1 MFKRVLKLPL
11 EKGEPATPAAS
22 PAPLHTAETVLQ
34 AVSEQLRQ
42 AKGELSVFGPRL
54 SRALVQQDWLLATRT
69 LLDLVDTAAELST
82 RLAPV
87 RREAA
92 QPASAPVAVSRTG
105 DVGWKQAAV
114 MLLENVIPALL
125 PADDPL
131 ARQARQTASEVQQI
145 APDGKTDALERINAF
160 SASCA
165 GHGATIGARQDLLLD
180 VLRQLLANVAVLSE
194 QESWV
199 HGQVASV
206 ETLLVGSLSVDLLKA
221 AIANLKDVAE
231 RQAQVKE
238 SRDSTRETVE
248 RMWQAFMANLDTVA
262 SATSQYHARIGDY
275 SERLASV
282 QSAEQL
288 HPILMGIRHETAA
301 VEAQALA
308 AKDQVSA
315 ARSELQE
322 AQGRI
327 QALEAKLEQMSE
339 LAREDPLTKSLNRRG
354 MMEALGR
361 EMNRGQRYK
370 IPLCIALL
378 DIDNFKQIN
387 DKLGHQAGDHA
398 LVHLVAVIKATLRQM
413 DVIARFG
420 GEEFLL
426 LLPNTSLEDAMQA
439 VTRIQRELT
448 RSIFM
453 HEHQRVLV
461 TFSAGA
467 ALVAPGESQDNLIQ
481 RVDAALYRAKREG
494 KNRVVAAN

>member
-1 MFKRVLKLPL
+1 
-11 EKGEPATPAAS
+11 
-22 PAPLHTAETVLQ
+22 
-34 AVSEQLRQ
+34 
-42 AKGELSVFGPRL
+42 
-54 SRALVQQDWLLATRT
+54 
-69 LLDLVDTAAELST
+69 
-82 RLAPV
+82 
-87 RREAA
+87 
-92 QPASAPVAVSRTG
+92 
-105 DVGWKQAAV
+105 
-114 MLLENVIPALL
+114 
-125 PADDPL
+125 
-131 ARQARQTASEVQQI
+131 
-145 APDGKTDALERINAF
+145 
-160 SASCA
+160 
-165 GHGATIGARQDLLLD
+165 
-180 VLRQLLANVAVLSE
+180 
-194 QESWV
+194 
-199 HGQVASV
+199 
-206 ETLLVGSLSVDLLKA
+206 
-221 AIANLKDVAE
+221 
-231 RQAQVKE
+231 
-238 SRDSTRETVE
+238 
-248 RMWQAFMANLDTVA
+248 MWQAFMVNLNTVA

-275 SERLASV
+275 SDRLASV

-288 HPILMGIRHETAA
+288 QPILIGIRNETAA
-301 VEAQALA
+301 VEAQALTA
-308 AKDQVSA
+308 RDQVSA

-327 QALEAKLEQMSE
+327 DTLEAKLEQMSE

-361 EMNRGQRYK
+361 EMNRGQRYQ

-378 DIDNFKQIN
+378 DIDNFKQLN

-426 LLPNTSLEDAMQA
+426 LLPNTSLVDAMQA

-467 ALVAPGESQDNLIQ
+467 ALVASGESQDSLIQ

-494 KNRVVAAN
+494 KNRVVAAD

>member
-1 MFKRVLKLPL
+1 MFKKVLKRPS
-11 EKGEPATPAAS
+11 ENGESTTPSAS
-22 PAPLHTAETVLQ
+22 PAPLHTADTVLQ
-34 AVSEQLRQ
+34 AVSEQLRH

-54 SRALVQQDWLLATRT
+54 SRALDQEDWLLATRT
-69 LLDLVDTAAELST
+69 LLDLVNTAAELST

-92 QPASAPVAVSRTG
+92 EPAPAAAADTG
-105 DVGWKQAAV
+105 DAAWKEAAAR
-114 MLLENVIPALL
+114 LLEEGIPALL
-125 PADDPL
+125 PPNDPL
-131 ARQARQTASEVQQI
+131 AHQARQTARAILHI
-145 APDGKTDALERINAF
+145 APEQKRNALERINAF
-160 SASCA
+160 AASCA
-165 GHGATIGARQDLLLD
+165 GQGATISARQDLLLD

-194 QESWV
+194 QASWV

-206 ETLLVGSLSVDLLKA
+206 ETLLAGSLSVDLLKA

-238 SRDSTRETVE
+238 SRDKSRDTVE
-248 RMWQAFMANLDTVA
+248 RMWQAFMVNLDTVA
-262 SATSQYHARIGDY
+262 SAASQYHARIGDY
-275 SERLASV
+275 SDRLALV
-282 QSAEQL
+282 QSAEEL
-288 HPILMGIRHETAA
+288 HPILIEIRLETAA
-301 VEAQALA
+301 VKAQALA
-308 AKDQVSA
+308 ARDQVGA

-361 EMNRGQRYK
+361 EINRGERYK

-378 DIDNFKQIN
+378 DIDNFKQLN

-426 LLPNTSLEDAMQA
+426 LLPNTSLEDAMHA

-467 ALVAPGESQDNLIQ
+467 ALVAPGESQDKLIQ

-494 KNRVVAAN
+494 KNRVVAAA

>member
-1 MFKRVLKLPL
+1 
-11 EKGEPATPAAS
+11 
-22 PAPLHTAETVLQ
+22 
-34 AVSEQLRQ
+34 
-42 AKGELSVFGPRL
+42 
-54 SRALVQQDWLLATRT
+54 

-87 RREAA
+87 RRDAA
-92 QPASAPVAVSRTG
+92 EPASAPPPVAASGSG
-105 DVGWKQAAV
+105 DAGWKQAAV
-114 MLLENVIPALL
+114 MLLENAIPALL
-125 PADDPL
+125 PADDAL
-131 ARQARQTASEVQQI
+131 ARLARQTAREVQQI
-145 APDGKTDALERINAF
+145 APDRKADALERINPF
-160 SASCA
+160 TASCA

-180 VLRQLLANVAVLSE
+180 VLRQLIANVAVLSE

-206 ETLLVGSLSVDLLKA
+206 ETLLAGPLSADLLKA
-221 AIANLKDVAE
+221 AIDNLKDVAE
-231 RQAQVKE
+231 RQAQIKE
-238 SRDSTRETVE
+238 SRDSTRVTVE
-248 RMWQAFMANLDTVA
+248 RMWQAFMVNLDTVA
-262 SATSQYHARIGDY
+262 SATNQYHARIGDY
-275 SERLASV
+275 SDRLASV
-282 QSAEQL
+282 QSADQL
-288 HPILMGIRHETAA
+288 QPILIGIRRETAA
-301 VEAQALA
+301 VEAQALTA
-308 AKDQVSA
+308 RDQVSA

-322 AQGRI
+322 AQDRI
-327 QALEAKLEQMSE
+327 DTLEAKLEQMSE

-426 LLPNTSLEDAMQA
+426 LLPNASLEDAMQA

-467 ALVAPGESQDNLIQ
+467 ALVAFGESQDSLIQ

-494 KNRVVAAN
+494 KNRVVAAD

>member
-1 MFKRVLKLPL
+1 
-11 EKGEPATPAAS
+11 
-22 PAPLHTAETVLQ
+22 
-34 AVSEQLRQ
+34 
-42 AKGELSVFGPRL
+42 
-54 SRALVQQDWLLATRT
+54 
-69 LLDLVDTAAELST
+69 
-82 RLAPV
+82 
-87 RREAA
+87 
-92 QPASAPVAVSRTG
+92 
-105 DVGWKQAAV
+105 
-114 MLLENVIPALL
+114 
-125 PADDPL
+125 
-131 ARQARQTASEVQQI
+131 
-145 APDGKTDALERINAF
+145 
-160 SASCA
+160 
-165 GHGATIGARQDLLLD
+165 
-180 VLRQLLANVAVLSE
+180 
-194 QESWV
+194 V

-206 ETLLVGSLSVDLLKA
+206 ETLLAGPLSVDLLKA
-221 AIANLKDVAE
+221 AIDNLKDVAE
-231 RQAQVKE
+231 RQAQIKE
-238 SRDSTRETVE
+238 SRDSTRVTVE
-248 RMWQAFMANLDTVA
+248 RMWQAFMVNLDTVA

-275 SERLASV
+275 SDRLASV

-288 HPILMGIRHETAA
+288 QPILIGIRNETAA
-301 VEAQALA
+301 VEAQALTA
-308 AKDQVSA
+308 RDQVSA

-327 QALEAKLEQMSE
+327 DTLEAKLEQMSE

-354 MMEALGR
+354 MLEALGR

-378 DIDNFKQIN
+378 DIDNFKQLN

-426 LLPNTSLEDAMQA
+426 LLPNTSLVDAMQA

-467 ALVAPGESQDNLIQ
+467 ALVASGESQDSLIQ

-494 KNRVVAAN
+494 KNRVVAAD

>member
-1 MFKRVLKLPL
+1 MFKKVLKRPV
-11 EKGEPATPAAS
+11 ERGEPA
-22 PAPLHTAETVLQ
+22 APLASLAPQHTAETVLQ
-34 AVSEQLRQ
+34 AVAEQLCQ

-54 SRALVQQDWLLATRT
+54 SRSLVQQDWLLANRT

-87 RREAA
+87 RRETAEPAPAPAA
-92 QPASAPVAVSRTG
+92 IQCTA

-114 MLLENVIPALL
+114 MLLENGVPAIL
-125 PADDPL
+125 PADDAL
-131 ARQARQTASEVQQI
+131 AHQAKETARAVQQF
-145 APDGKTDALERINAF
+145 APDGKTDALERINVF
-160 SASCA
+160 IASCA
-165 GHGATIGARQDLLLD
+165 GHGATSGARQDLLLD
-180 VLRQLLANVAVLSE
+180 VLRQVIANVAVLSE
-194 QESWV
+194 QDSWV

-206 ETLLVGSLSVDLLKA
+206 ETLLAGPLSVVLLKA
-221 AIANLKDVAE
+221 AIDNLKDVAE
-231 RQAQVKE
+231 RQVQIKE
-238 SRDSTRETVE
+238 SRDSTRVTVE
-248 RMWQAFMANLDTVA
+248 RMWQAFMVNLNTVA
-262 SATSQYHARIGDY
+262 SAASQYHARIGDY

-288 HPILMGIRHETAA
+288 HPILMGLRDETAA

-308 AKDQVSA
+308 ARDQVSA

-327 QALEAKLEQMSE
+327 DALEAKLEQMSE
-339 LAREDPLTKSLNRRG
+339 LAREDPLTRSLNRRG

-378 DIDNFKQIN
+378 DIDNFKQLN

-467 ALVAPGESQDNLIQ
+467 ALVASGESQDSLIQ

-494 KNRVVAAN
+494 KNRVVAAD

>member
-1 MFKRVLKLPL
+1 MFKKVLKRPV
-11 EKGEPATPAAS
+11 ENVEPATPAAS
-22 PAPLHTAETVLQ
+22 SAPLHTAATVLQ

-54 SRALVQQDWLLATRT
+54 SRALAQQDWLLANRT
-69 LLDLVDTAAELST
+69 LLDLVDTAAELSN

-87 RREAA
+87 RREATE
-92 QPASAPVAVSRTG
+92 PAPAPAAGTG
-105 DVGWKQAAV
+105 DAAWKEAAV
-114 MLLENVIPALL
+114 MLLEVGIPALL
-125 PADDPL
+125 L
-131 ARQARQTASEVQQI
+131 ANDALACQAMQTAQEIAQI
-145 APDGKTDALERINAF
+145 APEQKRDALERINPF
-160 SASCA
+160 IASCT

-180 VLRQLLANVAVLSE
+180 VLRQLIANVAVLSE

-206 ETLLVGSLSVDLLKA
+206 ETLLAGPLSVDLLKA
-221 AIANLKDVAE
+221 AIDNLKDVAE
-231 RQAQVKE
+231 RQAQIKE

-248 RMWQAFMANLDTVA
+248 RMWQTFMANLDTVA
-262 SATSQYHARIGDY
+262 SATSQYHARIGHYAD
-275 SERLASV
+275 RLVSV
-282 QSAEQL
+282 QSTEQL
-288 HPILMGIRHETAA
+288 QPILIGIRHETAA

-308 AKDQVSA
+308 ARDQVSV
-315 ARSELQE
+315 ARSELQV

-378 DIDNFKQIN
+378 DIDNIKQLN

-426 LLPNTSLEDAMQA
+426 LLPNASLDDAMQT

-467 ALVAPGESQDNLIQ
+467 ALVAPGESQDSLIQ
-481 RVDAALYRAKREG
+481 RVDAALYQAKREG